1 MPAKVNF
8 IIGRAGTGKTHSI
21 YSHIARNEK
30 AAKRSVLIVP
40 DRATFETERSL
51 SEYIGGGI
59 LYTSVLSF
67 TTLARRVLTETGN
80 RKTFLSSQGR
90 QMLVRRIVDEAS
102 SELTAFS
109 RVSKHRGFS
118 KECDEIILKCKRFSI
133 TPDDLLSADNL
144 PARLREK
151 LSDFALIYRKTNEY
165 TEGRYIDGE
174 DLVNSLIE
182 RLPRSSAVG
191 TDVFIDAP
199 DMLNSQIIGIIKVL
213 FSVAASVTITFR
225 IDITGSAP
233 DRRIFESDFDA

>member
-8 IIGRAGTGKTHSI
+8 IIGRAGTGKTHRI

-30 AAKRSVLIVP
+30 TAKRSVLIVP

-109 RVSKHRGFS
+109 RV
-118 KECDEIILKCKRFSI
+118 
-133 TPDDLLSADNL
+133 
-144 PARLREK
+144 
-151 LSDFALIYRKTNEY
+151 
-165 TEGRYIDGE
+165 
-174 DLVNSLIE
+174 
-182 RLPRSSAVG
+182 
-191 TDVFIDAP
+191 
-199 DMLNSQIIGIIKVL
+199 
-213 FSVAASVTITFR
+213 
-225 IDITGSAP
+225 
-233 DRRIFESDFDA
+233 